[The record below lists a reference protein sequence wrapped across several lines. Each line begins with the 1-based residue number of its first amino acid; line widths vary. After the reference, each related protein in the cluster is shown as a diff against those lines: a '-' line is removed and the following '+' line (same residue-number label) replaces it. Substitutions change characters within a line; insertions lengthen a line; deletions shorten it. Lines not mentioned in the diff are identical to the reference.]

1 MEFMSKGNGHPAQQV
16 PQQPVVHGAVKARRK
31 HIDWVAKTV
40 RFELFVV
47 VIGVA
52 LLLVAVSLWLA
63 TGNFTNAETK
73 QINTKEYQAVFLTNG
88 QVYFGKVGTLNGNFV
103 SLTHVF
109 YIENQNS
116 TSSSTT
122 TASSNYTLRKLGVSE
137 LHAPEDKM
145 VINREQVSF
154 WENLKDSSQV
164 VTKIKEYYS
173 NPSAANQQ
181 NSSSTGTQGSNGTT
195 TQSTGTGTNTSTS
208 KP

>member
-1 MEFMSKGNGHPAQQV
+1 MEFMSRSNGHPAQQV
-16 PQQPVVHGAVKARRK
+16 PQQPVAHTVKTRRK

-40 RFELFVV
+40 RFELFIV

-52 LLLVAVSLWLA
+52 LILVAVSLWLA
-63 TGNFTNAETK
+63 TGNFTNAQAK
-73 QINTKEYQAVFLTNG
+73 QINNKEYQAVFLTNG
-88 QVYFGKVGTLNGNFV
+88 QVYFGKIDTLNSKFI

-116 TSSSTT
+116 SSTST
-122 TASSNYTLRKLGVSE
+122 TATTSNNYTLRKLGVSE

-145 VINREQVSF
+145 VINGDQVSF

-173 NPSAANQQ
+173 NPSAANQ
-181 NSSSTGTQGSNGTT
+181 SSSSSGTQGSSSTT
-195 TQSTGTGTNTSTS
+195 TQSTTSTS

>member
-1 MEFMSKGNGHPAQQV
+1 MEFMSRGSGHPAQQV
-16 PQQPVVHGAVKARRK
+16 PQQPGAHIATKTRRK

-73 QINTKEYQAVFLTNG
+73 QINTKEYQAIFLTNG
-88 QVYFGKVGTLNGNFV
+88 QVYFGKVGTLNSKFV

-145 VINREQVSF
+145 VINREQISF

-173 NPSAANQQ
+173 NPSAANQS
-181 NSSSTGTQGSNGTT
+181 SSSTGTQGSNSTT
-195 TQSTGTGTNTSTS
+195 TQSTTSTS

>member
-1 MEFMSKGNGHPAQQV
+1 MEFMSRGNGHPAQQV
-16 PQQPVVHGAVKARRK
+16 PQQPVVHGAVKTRRK

-40 RFELFVV
+40 RFELFIV
-47 VIGVA
+47 VIGA
-52 LLLVAVSLWLA
+52 TLLLAAVSLWLA

-88 QVYFGKVGTLNGNFV
+88 QVYFGKIGTLNSKFV

-116 TSSSTT
+116 SSTT
-122 TASSNYTLRKLGVSE
+122 TTTTTSNNYTLRKLGVSE

-145 VINREQVSF
+145 VVNSEQVSF

-181 NSSSTGTQGSNGTT
+181 SSSSTGTQGSNSTT
-195 TQSTGTGTNTSTS
+195 TQSTTSTN

>member
-1 MEFMSKGNGHPAQQV
+1 MEFMSRGNGHPSQQI
-16 PQQPVVHGAVKARRK
+16 PQQPVAHGAVKMHRK

-40 RFELFVV
+40 RFELFIV

-52 LLLVAVSLWLA
+52 LLLAAVSLWLA
-63 TGNFTNAETK
+63 TGNFTNAQTK
-73 QINTKEYQAVFLTNG
+73 QINTKEYQAIFLTNG
-88 QVYFGKVGTLNGNFV
+88 QVYFGKIGTLNSKFI

-109 YIENQNS
+109 YIENQS
-116 TSSSTT
+116 SSSTST
-122 TASSNYTLRKLGVSE
+122 TTTTSNNYTLRKLGVSE

-145 VINREQVSF
+145 VINTEQVSF

-173 NPSAANQQ
+173 NPSAANQS
-181 NSSSTGTQGSNGTT
+181 SSSTGTQGSSSTT
-195 TQSTGTGTNTSTS
+195 TQSTTSTS

>member
-1 MEFMSKGNGHPAQQV
+1 MEFMSRGNGHPAQQV
-16 PQQPVVHGAVKARRK
+16 PQQPIAHEAVKTRRK

-40 RFELFVV
+40 RFELFIV
-47 VIGVA
+47 VIGVT
-52 LLLVAVSLWLA
+52 LLLVAVALWLA
-63 TGNFTNAETK
+63 TGNFSNAQTK

-88 QVYFGKVGTLNGNFV
+88 QVYFGKIGTLNSKFV

-116 TSSSTT
+116 STTSTT
-122 TASSNYTLRKLGVSE
+122 TAANNNYTLRKLGVSE

-145 VINREQVSF
+145 VINSEQVSF

-173 NPSAANQQ
+173 NPSAANQKS
-181 NSSSTGTQGSNGTT
+181 SSSTGTQGSSGTT
-195 TQSTGTGTNTSTS
+195 TQSTS